1 MYNSQ
6 LMNLNIN
13 VGRNVIS
20 YEYKVSVRNGDR
32 SELMHHQ
39 TSRPMSGRHSS
50 ELEDMITMLLEGY
63 VLSRGIAAWQYLGRE
78 HKKPYEHVRS
88 SNEATYES
96 GLM

>member
-1 MYNSQ
+1 
-6 LMNLNIN
+6 MNLNIK
-13 VGRNVIS
+13 VGRNAIS
-20 YEYKVSVRNGDR
+20 YAYKVSVRNSDR

-39 TSRPMSGRHSS
+39 ISRPMWGRNSI
-50 ELEDMITMLLEGY
+50 ELEDMITMLFDAY
-63 VLSRGIAAWQYLGRE
+63 ILSRGIAAWQYLGRE

>member
-13 VGRNVIS
+13 VGRNAIS

-32 SELMHHQ
+32 SEL
-39 TSRPMSGRHSS
+39 
-50 ELEDMITMLLEGY
+50 EDMITMLLEGY
-63 VLSRGIAAWQYLGRE
+63 ILSRGIAAWQYLGRE